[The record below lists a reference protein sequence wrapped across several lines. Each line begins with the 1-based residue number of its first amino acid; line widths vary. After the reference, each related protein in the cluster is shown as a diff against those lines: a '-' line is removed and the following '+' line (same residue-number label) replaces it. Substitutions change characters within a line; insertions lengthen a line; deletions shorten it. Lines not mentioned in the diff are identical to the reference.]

1 MNISKKKL
9 FIFTILFVVLNHVAI
24 IPCFASNSNN
34 LPRRVISLGP
44 NITKLIY
51 LINGQDKLM
60 GITTHC
66 IVPIKEKNKEKIGN
80 VIQINVEKIISLKPD
95 LVFSTP
101 LSRQKSIETL
111 KNQGISI
118 IKFENPENFEQIC
131 QMLKKIGEIFNKN
144 QIAQSIIEKSKKQV
158 AVIKEKT
165 KNLEKKKVFIQIGIK
180 PLWTSGKNT
189 FINEYIEFAGG
200 INIAENTKKG
210 IYSREKV
217 IHANPDII
225 FITGMGK
232 SKKAAKNEKT
242 NWLKFK
248 SINASKNNN
257 IYILDTNIVCSPSP
271 VTFVKG
277 LKKFLKF
284 IHPEITL
291 E

>member
-24 IPCFASNSNN
+24 IQCFAGNSNN
-34 LPRRVISLGP
+34 FPQRVISLGP

-51 LINGQDKLM
+51 LINSQDKLI

-66 IVPIKEKNKEKIGN
+66 VLPIKEKNKEKIGN

-111 KNQGISI
+111 KKQGISI

-131 QMLKKIGEIFNKN
+131 QMLKKIGKIFNKN
-144 QIAQSIIEKSKKQV
+144 KTAQNIIEKSKKQV
-158 AVIKEKT
+158 LAIKRKT
-165 KNLEKKKVFIQIGIK
+165 KNLKKKKVFIQIGIK

-217 IHANPDII
+217 IQANPDII
-225 FITGMGK
+225 FITGMEK
-232 SKKAAKNEKT
+232 SKKAAENEKT

-257 IYILDTNIVCSPSP
+257 IYILDTNIVCSPTP
-271 VTFVKG
+271 MTFVKG
-277 LKKFLKF
+277 LQNFLKF